1 MVTSESA
8 GLERIAP
15 ASFERQPL
23 FARALPIVKRY
34 CLSTGGPLAV
44 SGAHFVASMILLHA
58 LAPAEFGLFS
68 FLLIVVPFS
77 LSLGGALV
85 SAPFVTGLSRT
96 GTIEAPS
103 LATHLKAN
111 LVLSLA
117 ASVAVSIAMASGGAR
132 MGTALLLGL
141 YGGTMVL
148 RAFGRSYAYVSGE
161 PARALL
167 CDLVYGTVVTV
178 GLVLLYALD
187 ALTMDRTAAVLAA
200 AALLGFVAFR
210 RDYLVRQFR
219 PGLEGSLLAY
229 AVSWRELARWAAL
242 GVALTEFTANA
253 HAYIVTFVAGPKAF
267 ALLAVGSLVMRP
279 ASLVLTALPD
289 IERPR
294 MARKIGIGDVKSAF
308 RSVKEFRTAVAAI
321 WLLTLM
327 LASAILIWAPH
338 LLLKKGY
345 DEAEVATVIA
355 VWGAIFAVRTLRTPE
370 SVILQAAGEFRA
382 LAGASLWASVVA
394 VAATFALLLAAGPIA
409 ALGGIL
415 AGDLV
420 MTANIFSLTR
430 KWKRRHV

>member
-1 MVTSESA
+1 MMTSESA
-8 GLERIAP
+8 GLERIAAVP
-15 ASFERQPL
+15 FERQSL
-23 FARALPIVKRY
+23 FARALPTVKRY
-34 CLSTGGPLAV
+34 CLSTGGPVAV
-44 SGAHFVASMILLHA
+44 SGAHFVASLILLHT
-58 LAPAEFGLFS
+58 LLPAEFGLFS

-85 SAPFVTGLSRT
+85 SAPFVSGLSRT
-96 GTIEAPS
+96 GTIEVSS

-117 ASVAVSIAMASGGAR
+117 ASVAVFAAMTFGGAKTE
-132 MGTALLLGL
+132 TAILIGL

-161 PARALL
+161 PVRAFF
-167 CDLVYGTVVTV
+167 CDLVYGAVVIS
-178 GLVLLYALD
+178 GLVLLLAFG

-200 AALLGFVAFR
+200 GALLGFAAFR

-219 PGLEGSLLAY
+219 PGGEGSLLAY

-253 HAYIVTFVAGPKAF
+253 HAYIVTFVAGPKVF
-267 ALLAVGSLVMRP
+267 ALLALGSLVMRP

-294 MARKIGIGDVKSAF
+294 MARKIGLGDAEGAF
-308 RSVKEFRTAVAAI
+308 RSVKEFRTAAAAI
-321 WLLTLM
+321 WLLTLI

-345 DEAEVATVIA
+345 DEAQVAAVIA
-355 VWGAIFAVRTLRTPE
+355 VWGVILAVRTLRTPE

-382 LAGASLWASVVA
+382 LAGASLWASLVSVF
-394 VAATFALLLAAGPIA
+394 ATFALLLAAGPIA